1 MENIFQKL
9 ISVSTELHTW
19 FININDKLGLSLN
32 DKQLHFWIFGA
43 CALVPFYIVRILFRL
58 LNKLSLSIV
67 AFLFTFVFLLAF
79 AFANEM
85 GQYYTS
91 AGIMD
96 FADVVSGINGFLVFF
111 AIAFSLELI
120 LKLFKHK

>member
-43 CALVPFYIVRILFRL
+43 SALVLFYIVRILFRL

>member
-1 MENIFQKL
+1 METIFYQLIQIANKL
-9 ISVSTELHTW
+9 HSW
-19 FININDKLGLSLN
+19 FLNLNESLGLSLS
-32 DKQLHFWIFGA
+32 DKELHFWIFGA
-43 CALVPFYIVRILFRL
+43 SALLLFYFVRIVFRL

-67 AFLFTFVFLLAF
+67 AFLFTFIFLLAF

-96 FADVVSGINGFLVFF
+96 FADIISGLNGFLVFF
-111 AIAFSLELI
+111 SIAFGIELLI
-120 LKLFKHK
+120 KLFKK